1 MKHNKLHDGE
11 IALQKLTKVDPEIYD
26 VSRSIVEYLL
36 LNNRSLTISYADG
49 WKIFPALHA
58 RSAQTLLPKSTFF
71 GVR

>member
-26 VSRSIVEYLL
+26 VSRSWNTLL

-49 WKIFPALHA
+49 WKIFPALLA